1 MRHARPEQSRRARGF
16 SLVEVLVAIMILTL
30 VITVSLAA
38 FVERNRRLRQA
49 SELILAYQALAN
61 EVEYRRRIDFDQ
73 LETAPPQFISD
84 TTLLAPLQPFGTAV
98 AVAQTQ
104 QGVKNVLLTV
114 RWQNGQREAR
124 LQLVRVDTGGD
135 NLW

>member
-1 MRHARPEQSRRARGF
+1 MRRARGF
-16 SLVEVLVAIMILTL
+16 SLVEVLVAMMILTL

-38 FVERNRRLRQA
+38 FVERSRRLRQA
-49 SELILAYQALAN
+49 SEIILAYQALAN
-61 EVEYRRRIDFDQ
+61 EVEYRRRIDFDE
-73 LETAPPQFISD
+73 LETASPQFISD
-84 TTLLAPLQPFGTAV
+84 TALLAPLQPFGTTV

-104 QGVKNVLLTV
+104 TGIKNVLLTV
-114 RWQNGQREAR
+114 RWNNGQREAR